1 MLEPAISVL
10 IGALVL
16 AQVPL
21 PIQVLGIVLVVAAG
35 IGSERF
41 AARDVSPTPIT
52 WPESDEA

>member
-1 MLEPAISVL
+1 ML
-10 IGALVL
+10 IGAIVL
-16 AQVPL
+16 AQVSL

>member
-1 MLEPAISVL
+1 ML
-10 IGALVL
+10 IGAIVL

-21 PIQVLGIVLVVAAG
+21 PIQVLGIVLVVAG

-41 AARDVSPTPIT
+41 TARDVSPTPIT